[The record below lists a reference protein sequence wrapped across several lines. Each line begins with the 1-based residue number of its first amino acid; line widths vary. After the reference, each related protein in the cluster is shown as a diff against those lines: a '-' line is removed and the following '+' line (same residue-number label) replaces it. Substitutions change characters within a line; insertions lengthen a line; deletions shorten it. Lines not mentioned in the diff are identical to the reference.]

1 MNATQFAA
9 HAPTEVLNQP
19 PALEDYNLFEF
30 DTPLREAIVR
40 EGASWIAEQAHEF
53 GALLGR
59 AETLKL
65 GELANRYTPV
75 LRTHDRFG
83 HRIDEVE
90 FHPAYHELMRLGIAW
105 QSHSL
110 PWTNN
115 NSGAHVAR
123 AALTFLRHQVDEGH
137 GCPLSM
143 SYSVVPSLRI
153 QPELAAEWEPCLFST
168 EYDPR
173 CLPAEQKRGVLFG
186 MAMTERQGGSDV
198 RANTTRAKAISQR
211 GAGEAYEIT
220 GHKWFCSAPMCDA
233 FLVLAQAEGGLSC
246 FLLPRWRPDGT
257 RNAFHIQRL
266 KDKLG
271 NKSNASSEVEFHSAY
286 ARLIG
291 EEGRGVANIIEMVR
305 HTRLDCAVGSASTLR
320 RAVAEATHHAAHRY
334 AFGARLIE
342 QPLMQNVLADL
353 CLESEAAT
361 ALAMRLARSFDE
373 TERDETARLYSRIAT
388 AIGKFWIT
396 KRAIAAV
403 AEALECLGGGGYVEE
418 APLARLY
425 RDIPVNSVWEGSGN
439 VQCLDVLRAMRREP
453 DTVEALFT
461 ELRQARGMDASY
473 DAFVQRLER
482 ELADTSNI
490 ELRARR
496 IVEALGLALQAAILL
511 QHGHP
516 SVTAAFC
523 AARLAGDQHLVFGA
537 LPPGLDYQTIIARV
551 SAGRVSTI
559 LVFPFYIRRDA
570 DDNARLC
577 LPALSQNFSS
587 SCDKGIPA
595 NSFLRI

>member
-1 MNATQFAA
+1 MNATQFAT

-30 DTPLREAIVR
+30 DLPLREAVAR
-40 EGASWIAEQAHEF
+40 EGAAWIAEQAHEF

-59 AETLKL
+59 AEMLKL
-65 GELANRYTPV
+65 GELANRYLPV

-90 FHPAYHELMRLGIAW
+90 FHPAYHKLMRLGIAW

-110 PWTNN
+110 PWTSDKN
-115 NSGAHVAR
+115 GAHVAR

-153 QPELAAEWEPCLFST
+153 QPELAAEWEPRLFST

-173 CLPAEQKRGVLFG
+173 CIPAEQKRGVLFG

-198 RANTTRAKAISQR
+198 RANTTRAQAISKR
-211 GAGEAYEIT
+211 GPGEAYEIT

-233 FLVLAQAEGGLSC
+233 FLILAQAEGGLSC

-271 NKSNASSEVEFHSAY
+271 NKSNASSEVEFHGAY

-305 HTRLDCAVGSASTLR
+305 HTRLDCAIGSAATMR
-320 RAVAEATHHAAHRY
+320 RAVAEAVHHASYRY

-373 TERDETARLYSRIAT
+373 SERDERQRLFSRIAT

-396 KRAIAAV
+396 KRGIAVV

-439 VQCLDVLRAMRREP
+439 VQCLDVLRAMRKEP
-453 DTVEALFT
+453 DTVEALFA
-461 ELRQARGMDASY
+461 ELRQARGMDSNY
-473 DAFVQRLER
+473 DTFVQRIER
-482 ELADTSNI
+482 ALADTSNI

-496 IVEALGLALQAAILL
+496 IVEDLGLALQASILL
-511 QHGHP
+511 QHGNAA
-516 SVTAAFC
+516 VAEAFC
-523 AARLAGDQHLVFGA
+523 AARLAGEQRLVLGT
-537 LPPGLDYQTIIARV
+537 LPIGTNFQTLIERARPNLD
-551 SAGRVSTI
+551 
-559 LVFPFYIRRDA
+559 
-570 DDNARLC
+570 
-577 LPALSQNFSS
+577 
-587 SCDKGIPA
+587 
-595 NSFLRI
+595 